1 MAQDDGALFNVWV
14 LAKTGFEPGV
24 AREICADCDE
34 NCSNKGLL
42 VTLSRSVCV
51 CGLCG
56 GWTTHSVALELHQLL
71 QCSSYTVVHRLCCF
85 VPARCS
91 PAMLSGCQV

>member
-42 VTLSRSVCV
+42 VTLSRSCVCV
-51 CGLCG
+51 RPLWGLDNPF
-56 GWTTHSVALELHQLL
+56 
-71 QCSSYTVVHRLCCF
+71 CS
-85 VPARCS
+85 A
-91 PAMLSGCQV
+91 